1 MRINPFL
8 ALALRKKPVRR
19 RRALWSRSWVRAG
32 AVGLAVAGLIGAG
45 WQVWHDGWIE
55 KAWMRIQKT
64 TIAQSVLAGLA
75 VRDGDVIIEGRLHL
89 SLEEIWSAVDIE
101 SGTSIVRI
109 NPHAMRQRLEA
120 LGWVKR
126 ASVKLRLP
134 NKVKLHIQERR
145 PLARWQNQGKW
156 ALIDHE
162 GEVILR
168 EGIERF
174 EYLPHLVGAEV
185 PAVASEIIEQISAVP
200 DLIEILESAIH
211 VSGRRWNLN
220 LKGNIEVRLPEE
232 NAREALIRLGR
243 MVEKDGLLKSNVT
256 VVDLRQLDRLIIKQ
270 AVTAVTGQK
279 DLGLP

>member
-8 ALALRKKPVRR
+8 GLALKKKPVRR
-19 RRALWSRSWVRAG
+19 RPALWSRLWVRA
-32 AVGLAVAGLIGAG
+32 AAASLAVSGLIGAG
-45 WQVWHDGWIE
+45 WQVWDDGWIE

-64 TIAQSVLAGLA
+64 TIAQSVVAGLA
-75 VRDGDVIIEGRLHL
+75 VRDVIIEGRLQM
-89 SLEEIWSAVDIE
+89 SREEVMSAVDIE
-101 SGTSIVRI
+101 PGTSIVRI
-109 NPHAMRQRLEA
+109 NPHAIRQRLEA

-126 ASVKLRLP
+126 ASVELRLP
-134 NKVKLHIQERR
+134 NKVKLRIQERR

-200 DLIEILESAIH
+200 GLIEILESAIH

-220 LKGNIEVRLPEE
+220 LKGNIEVLLPEE
-232 NAREALIRLGR
+232 NVREALIRLGR
-243 MVEKDGLLKSNVT
+243 MVEKYELLKSKLNLL
-256 VVDLRQLDRLIIKQ
+256 DLRKHDRLIIKH
-270 AVTAVTGQK
+270 AVTAVTGRK